1 MRRGTLSPRMASAG
15 AVCTVSKR
23 MKKSLL
29 LILLFFPAFVLS
41 ACDKKQER
49 VGKKAFLKDRARI
62 QESQIEWSDDLSAQ
76 QALIPEELSVAPDLV
91 PYPLAHI
98 TAFSFTGMQ
107 KSYPYL
113 EGFASLDTSPYS
125 EASMA
130 ALEGFCHAL
139 EAGKGEDSFMNKDN
153 LYSLALFKYS
163 LASYGHGSSKV
174 NISSHIIGMPLS
186 PQGKKDSLQC
196 PVRLVLSDGGNCDIY
211 VYLVK
216 SASDWKVHQIDFMK
230 KDEEAGT

>member
-1 MRRGTLSPRMASAG
+1 MRRRTLSPRMASAE

-23 MKKSLL
+23 MKKRLL
-29 LILLFFPAFVLS
+29 LIHLILIPFVLT
-41 ACDKKQER
+41 ACSKKQER
-49 VGKKAFLKDRARI
+49 IEKRAFLKDRARI
-62 QESQIEWSDDLSAQ
+62 QESQIEWSDDLTAP
-76 QALIPEELSVAPDLV
+76 QALIPEELSVSPDLI

-98 TAFSFTGMQ
+98 AAFSFNDMQ
-107 KSYPYL
+107 KNYPYL

-125 EASMA
+125 DASMA

-139 EAGKGEDSFMNKDN
+139 ETGKGEDSFMDKDN

-163 LASYGHGSSKV
+163 LASYGHGSAKV

-186 PQGKKDSLQC
+186 PQGKKDCLQC
-196 PVRLVLSDGGNCDIY
+196 PIRLALSNGENCDIY

-230 KDEEAGT
+230 KDEEAGA